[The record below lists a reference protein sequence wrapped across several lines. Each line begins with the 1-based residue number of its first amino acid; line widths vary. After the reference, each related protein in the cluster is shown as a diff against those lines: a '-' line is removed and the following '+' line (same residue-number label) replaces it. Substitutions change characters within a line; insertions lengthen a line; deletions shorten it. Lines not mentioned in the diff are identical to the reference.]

1 MPVQLNPSRE
11 GLGYPPFVRRRA
23 EHAFRTMSARVA
35 NRHGAC
41 LDMSTYTAR
50 CSAAAIFRE
59 QGHTRRGRV
68 SRGRDRVISSLLLRL
83 AVCLQGAPAFVM
95 HDNVRG
101 ELCFCVCA
109 SGPVR
114 CLTLLSQHGT
124 NRRHLAVTTLCGDI
138 WCAVRWSEVGVRAG
152 SCIALQK
159 MPSQHAKE
167 RKASPASASYRR
179 HRKHRP
185 NIAGQAPQDALH
197 PSVREPLGSRRSLAG
212 DGVRLV
218 SL

>member
-1 MPVQLNPSRE
+1 MPRRDLQPGVPLPVQLNPSRE

-23 EHAFRTMSARVA
+23 EHAFRTMSARGA

-50 CSAAAIFRE
+50 CSAAAIFESKVTHVVAECRE
-59 QGHTRRGRV
+59 DVTV
-68 SRGRDRVISSLLLRL
+68 SS
-83 AVCLQGAPAFVM
+83 AAC
-95 HDNVRG
+95 
-101 ELCFCVCA
+101 CFCVCA

-159 MPSQHAKE
+159 MPS
-167 RKASPASASYRR
+167 
-179 HRKHRP
+179 
-185 NIAGQAPQDALH
+185 
-197 PSVREPLGSRRSLAG
+197 
-212 DGVRLV
+212 
-218 SL
+218 